1 MTSETAPSTTEQ
13 EPQLQTPGAGLP
25 PLENFIL
32 KTVGFG
38 IVGPMVSWNLSRR
51 LFQWEGMKIIQLTEN
66 LSNEQ
71 LTRRVLIPRITA
83 IEDSSRYWS
92 PAMTLAHL
100 VIVGEAIADFVV
112 RLSRGESIEG
122 EVRIQDVKPDHHT
135 LPNILDDY
143 RAFLPRFDRTL
154 SRDVVDQYSPG
165 THPHPWVGPLTARQW
180 LNLGAVHQRVHR
192 KQIEKILQ
200 LGGMQP

>member
-1 MTSETAPSTTEQ
+1 
-13 EPQLQTPGAGLP
+13 LP
-25 PLENFIL
+25 PLENFVL

-38 IVGPMVSWNLSRR
+38 ILGPRVSWNLARR

-66 LSNEQ
+66 LSSEQ
-71 LTRRVLIPRITA
+71 LTARVLIPRITG

-92 PAMTLAHL
+92 PAMTVAHL
-100 VIVGEAIADFVV
+100 IIVGEAITDFVV
-112 RLSRGESIEG
+112 RLSRGQSIEG

-135 LPNILDDY
+135 LPEILDAY
-143 RAFLPRFDRTL
+143 RAFLPRFDRAL
-154 SRDVVDQYSPG
+154 SRDVVDRNSTS

-180 LNLGAVHQRVHR
+180 LNLAAVHQRIHR

-200 LGGMQP
+200 RGSWRS

>member
-32 KTVGFG
+32 RTVGFG
-38 IVGPMVSWNLSRR
+38 IVGPMVSWKLA
-51 LFQWEGMKIIQLTEN
+51 
-66 LSNEQ
+66 
-71 LTRRVLIPRITA
+71 RRVLIPRITA

-154 SRDVVDQYSPG
+154 SRDVVNQHSPC